1 MKFNFLAEHPQRLI
15 QMTLAFLWIYQG
27 LFPKLVFPSTFD
39 IQVWQFLGLNVDLA
53 TVFVRLSGGAEI
65 LFGCAFL
72 IWQRSRYV
80 HYLSITGLI
89 GLLLL
94 SAILAPSQLISA
106 FNPVIMNIAMSVLS
120 VVALQIS
127 AFRQK
132 NESTTPLN
140 ASLHEYN
147 KMDSSV

>member
-1 MKFNFLAEHPQRLI
+1 MKLNFLAEHPQRLI

-39 IQVWQFLGLNVDLA
+39 IQVWQFLGFNADLA

-72 IWQRSRYV
+72 ILQRSRYI
-80 HYLSITGLI
+80 HYLNITGLI

-94 SAILAPSQLISA
+94 SAILAPSQLIGA

>member
-1 MKFNFLAEHPQRLI
+1 MKLNFLAEHPQRLI

-27 LFPKLVFPSTFD
+27 LLPKLVFPSTFD
-39 IQVWQFLGLNVDLA
+39 IQVWQFLGFNADLA

-80 HYLSITGLI
+80 HYLSIIGLI

-94 SAILAPSQLISA
+94 SAILAPSQLIGA

-120 VVALQIS
+120 VVALQIF

-132 NESTTPLN
+132 NKSTTPLN

>member
-1 MKFNFLAEHPQRLI
+1 MKLNFLAEHPQRLI

-27 LFPKLVFPSTFD
+27 LLPKLVFPSTFD
-39 IQVWQFLGLNVDLA
+39 IQVWQFLGFNADLA
-53 TVFVRLSGGAEI
+53 TVLVRLSGSAEI

-80 HYLSITGLI
+80 HYLSIIGLI

-94 SAILAPSQLISA
+94 SAILAPSQLIGA

-120 VVALQIS
+120 VVALQIF

-132 NESTTPLN
+132 NKSTTPLN

>member
-27 LFPKLVFPSTFD
+27 LLPKLVFPSTFD
-39 IQVWQFLGLNVDLA
+39 IQVWQFLGFNADLA
-53 TVFVRLSGGAEI
+53 TVFVRLSGSAEI

-80 HYLSITGLI
+80 HYLSIIGLI

-94 SAILAPSQLISA
+94 SAILAPSQLIGA

-120 VVALQIS
+120 VVALQIF

-132 NESTTPLN
+132 NKSTTPLN

>member
-27 LFPKLVFPSTFD
+27 LLPKLVFPSTFD
-39 IQVWQFLGLNVDLA
+39 IQVWQFLGFNADLA
-53 TVFVRLSGGAEI
+53 TVFVHLSGGAEI

-72 IWQRSRYV
+72 IWQRSRYI
-80 HYLSITGLI
+80 HYLNITGLI

-94 SAILAPSQLISA
+94 SAILAPSQLLGA

>member
-1 MKFNFLAEHPQRLI
+1 MKLNFLAEHPQRLI

-27 LFPKLVFPSTFD
+27 LLPKLVFPSTFD
-39 IQVWQFLGLNVDLA
+39 IQVWQFLGFNADLA
-53 TVFVRLSGGAEI
+53 TVFVRLSGSAEI

-80 HYLSITGLI
+80 HYLSIIGLI

-94 SAILAPSQLISA
+94 SAILAPSQLIGA

-120 VVALQIS
+120 VVALQIF

-132 NESTTPLN
+132 NKSTTPLN